1 MLHQQIQQ
9 WNVEKMQKDLM
20 FLLQMLTILKRGKS
34 GRLNQAEHWKKTEM
48 KTIFLTKAP
57 NVYNTEKDKDNFEVG
72 IQHSVGIKP
81 KIQKTNS

>member
-1 MLHQQIQQ
+1 
-9 WNVEKMQKDLM
+9 
-20 FLLQMLTILKRGKS
+20 
-34 GRLNQAEHWKKTEM
+34 M

-81 KIQKTNS
+81 KIKKQILDSSF